1 MRLVCPNCGAQ
12 YEVDDRVIP
21 DSGRDVQ
28 CSSCGHAWYQM
39 PANMDAAEESA
50 LAEPEEVLGAD
61 DDTADMEPEFEPEP
75 EPDVGSGD
83 EPDGETD
90 AGTPDEQATTEP
102 DVAAAVPRDDA
113 VPEPPTEVA
122 EPETAPDTAPE
133 AAPEATSP
141 EAEPEATAPEAEPEA
156 TSPGGDTAPLAVEA
170 AQDDVDGVPED
181 EDTPLPAGAEGAGLP
196 RRELDQNLRAILQEE
211 VAREM
216 AARAADTEP
225 ETTDSQPDAGET
237 EPPAETGIQPGA
249 AQEPSEGFDS
259 DELPDIGPA
268 PTNERDVGVFAAP
281 AAAAAAVD
289 KASRKDLFPDIE
301 EINSTLDSRGLA
313 EDDEEEPAPEGRG
326 SFGRGFFA
334 IIFIAA
340 LALALYLVAPKLA
353 ESIPALEPALSGY
366 VGAVNG
372 ARAGL
377 ESLLQRVTDQI
388 DSAE

>member
-75 EPDVGSGD
+75 EPYVGSGD

-90 AGTPDEQATTEP
+90 AGTPDEQATAEP
-102 DVAAAVPRDDA
+102 DVATAVPRDDA

-122 EPETAPDTAPE
+122 EAETAPDTAPE
-133 AAPEATSP
+133 AAPEAT
-141 EAEPEATAPEAEPEA
+141 APEAAPKVTA
-156 TSPGGDTAPLAVEA
+156 PGGDTAPLADEA
-170 AQDDVDGVPED
+170 AQDDVDGEPED
-181 EDTPLPAGAEGAGLP
+181 EDTPLPAGAVGAGLP

-281 AAAAAAVD
+281 AADAAAVD

-313 EDDEEEPAPEGRG
+313 EDVEEEPAPEGRG

-377 ESLLQRVTDQI
+377 ESLLQGVTDQI